1 MEGGDGLNPDG
12 AEALHRI
19 PDELLV
25 FDESSD
31 DEEDQPAWD
40 FDDEDGD
47 DNLRRRRPPPPAP
60 VPPRVHQGAGG
71 AGNRQGRGGNGHG
84 LDAAGLAAAAERQ
97 AQERAMAELR
107 GRPAAER
114 ADNAVNRAALQ
125 RFLDLVLNDRE
136 DEWDSDELDD
146 DDF

>member
-12 AEALHRI
+12 AEALHQV

-31 DEEDQPAWD
+31 DEADEPAWD
-40 FDDEDGD
+40 FDEGDE
-47 DNLRRRRPPPPAP
+47 NFRRRRPPPPAP
-60 VPPRVHQGAGG
+60 VPPRGG
-71 AGNRQGRGGNGHG
+71 AGNREGRGGNVNG

-107 GRPAAER
+107 NRPGPER
-114 ADNAVNRAALQ
+114 ADHAVNRAALQ
-125 RFLDLVLNDRE
+125 RFLDLVQNDRE